1 VTRNRRNGKKLLAAA
16 AVTAVAVLGIV
27 AFASALTKVTLKS
40 VPNNIEATFEG
51 GATPKALPKKGTAPV
66 TLILNGKMKSL
77 NGEHLKALDTVT
89 LDFDKA
95 GKINTK
101 GLASCTVAKLL
112 STTTK
117 DAEKKCRSAIVGKGN
132 VQADIALPEQP
143 PFGASGPLVVFNGS
157 KGGKQELILHVYA
170 HVPAA
175 TTFVVPVKLGKDH
188 GKFGTKAFID
198 VPKIVSGNGSVT
210 SFKAKINKKFTSGGK
225 KQSLL
230 NAGCPK
236 GSLAVKGDFKFAG
249 GGDLTG
255 ELTVPCTPKG

>member
-1 VTRNRRNGKKLLAAA
+1 VTRNRRNGIKLLAVAA
-16 AVTAVAVLGIV
+16 FAVLGIA
-27 AFASALTKVTLKS
+27 AFASALTKVTIKD

-51 GATPKALPKKGTAPV
+51 GAAPKALPKKGTAPV
-66 TLILNGKMKSL
+66 SLTLNGKMASL

-132 VQADIALPEQP
+132 VKAAIALPEQP

-175 TTFVVPVKLGKDH
+175 TTFVVPVKIGKDH

-210 SFKAKINKKFTSGGK
+210 SFKANIAKKFTVGGK
-225 KQSLL
+225 RQSLL
-230 NAGCPK
+230 NAGCPR